1 MSKKTIDEKVVSL
14 QFDNKNF
21 EANVATTMTT
31 LDKLKAAL
39 RMDGA
44 KDGMEEV
51 NESINVVKLS
61 ISAADVIW
69 ATFLSKWTS
78 GAITKIKDVI
88 DTNLMSPLRK
98 VEQAIDSIT
107 KELSTGNMMASGWD
121 KYAQKTSSVQTIMA
135 ATRDAFEDEG
145 EQMQFVNDQLNKLVW
160 FTDETSYNMVEMIS
174 NISKFTSNKVA
185 LEDAVVA
192 MEGIALEASLSGA
205 NAEQA
210 SRAMYNFS
218 QAMGVGSVKVQDWMS
233 IENATMAT
241 AEFKDMLIQTAY
253 ELKTIKRDRK
263 GNYYST
269 GKKQTHELNA
279 QTFRST
285 LADEWLTGEVLVETL
300 RKYGAFTQRLSDVY
314 LQFNENGD
322 FTTSEILRFVND
334 FADSSVSAE
343 RKAEILNE
351 TIKATGLTSKE
362 ALDLLKE
369 LGSAEY
375 ELGRRAFEAGQ
386 QAKTFQEVI
395 NATTDAVS
403 SKWMLIYEYLIGDY
417 HQAAQLFTSM
427 AEETYTIF
435 AAPVEELGYLIKNWD
450 GYNHRYDND
459 VDEENKNLKGRQVL
473 IEALSGAYRNLANI
487 VGAVKSGFREVFPAI
502 TAKRLYDMTV
512 SLRDFVGRMTLSEKQ
527 LNNIKIIS
535 QAFASLLDII
545 LIGLRNL
552 VGLVNKLL
560 GIGGLLR
567 PLIDLVIDGLVF
579 LSKLVIVI
587 HDFLKNTNYIN
598 EAIDVFIGKAK
609 NIINYIVQWIDKHLY
624 LSMLFGE
631 LNMNIHESVT
641 AFKEW
646 IDALYNGFT
655 TEDETNEDV
664 VKMKQAFA
672 DFADAAKMAVDQFE
686 EFVVT
691 HDILTKIKNGI
702 GAIFIFGMKVATR
715 IKDEFVNA
723 FSNTG
728 AALKE
733 AFDNGDIGRVI
744 DLIVVTIADIIGLK
758 MFKEFKDF
766 QKVLNFDIH
775 QIAIDFD
782 GAIKKFSGALSGLTN
797 LFKTMQTEIKAKVI
811 SEIAKS
817 VLQLAIGIGILA
829 LADKNGDLA
838 TAAIIITGLTF
849 VMSIIVSQLLKQIDK
864 IEPGS
869 FTKDK
874 AAMITAIILFI
885 NSLSTA
891 VIKMALGMRL
901 LKGLT
906 DDNIGWGI
914 ALYLAILAGVGAFVY
929 VLNKQ
934 LSDLA
939 FSPATIGYISLE
951 FAAIA
956 DLMQIMASSFV
967 KIAIALRIVKDPG
980 LLIAGIFGFAI
991 YVGVMTLFIK
1001 AINDM
1006 MLYVDRKKLA
1016 ELTGMMGV
1024 IATLF
1029 NSVAKS
1035 FVIMA
1040 IAIKIIGS
1048 LDSDVM
1054 LQGITVIG
1062 GMLLFYTL
1070 LMLFFEYTTKK
1081 MSGLDLS
1088 KMSLMVKVLGD
1099 SFKKL
1104 AAGML
1109 VMALAI
1115 AFLGNLKWGTI
1126 IKGLIAL
1133 SAVLAVMVITVRL
1146 LQKMDVSKLMT
1157 LSKAMLNI
1165 SLSILSLSAALALF
1179 TVTLLLLGT
1188 IGTAGLAGLVL
1199 ALKILLEGIID
1210 IVIVGIGRIFESLV
1224 TTFIAQF
1231 EVFCKG
1237 LTDMLDILIKY
1248 LPGIIDKFVSIII
1261 MILKGLSKRMPELA
1275 LALGEFFNELF
1286 QAGLVI
1292 FSNGSAA
1299 KGIMN
1304 SLEMLG
1310 ALALMG
1316 KLFQALGKIPLKELL
1331 KGIGVAGIM
1340 LTEVTG
1346 IALLISELFNG
1357 IGFLLGHENM
1367 IESINFL
1374 GEILEAIGV
1383 ALGSFVGGLV
1393 GGLVEGTLDPLMDN
1407 LSSWGT
1413 SLGTFGERIKPFIE
1427 TLNEVDDSAADNA
1440 TTLAAA
1446 IGSIIN
1452 AEFVAAIFDFCTKF
1466 ATGTDIDTGSAM
1478 LTKFANQIS
1487 LLGGAMVSFSDTVSG
1502 KIDEGTVTVAAN
1514 SALALSEVQNAV
1526 TAAGALENNPYW
1538 KAQTL
1543 EDFGNKIVVF
1553 AQKMVEFSKVE
1564 GLDSINSLD
1573 AQTVKAAALH
1583 FAELQDILPKQGG
1596 AVDSIL
1602 GVQSLAK
1609 FGEQCVNFAQC
1620 MVAFSRVINGAWS
1633 FDIGS
1638 GDNKFHY
1645 EAGQTITFNMER
1657 IRNAKFVGYSLADLA
1672 SVLPKIGGVKQYWEG
1687 TQDLGAFGETM
1698 ITYAQAIIV
1707 FNEVLR
1713 GQVGFVWKYKKADG
1727 TEGQINHVAGRSPI
1741 FDNKKIDSLI
1751 KITDALG
1758 GLAVA
1763 IADTP
1768 SATTRLSTFLDDM
1781 VNFAMSLS
1789 IYTEALKQA
1798 GLTKTVVD
1806 NTDKIVG
1813 VLSKIL
1819 NATVDLDKSQVNKF
1833 TDVLDK
1839 VTDAADKKK
1848 HDGDLESLG
1857 KELNN
1862 FSSYIPGFVDNLMKL
1877 TPAEITTALKSLE
1890 DFIGIGLKG
1899 NDINSENFKEFSD
1912 AFKNISNNSLDDFK
1926 GTFTDNIPAVNKTLT
1941 MFFNNL
1947 VKHVNETAGPP
1958 LVTEIKNIAVD
1969 GYKAIDT
1976 NNMRDE
1982 YTRATN
1988 GLLSSMRTAI
1998 YTTGSVTKE
2007 VFNNMLITAAKYP
2020 LNEKDG
2026 AILDFRS
2033 IGSDVMNG
2041 LLDGMNSK
2049 AEELNRTINSICETI
2064 PGVFKENLQINS
2076 PSKIMIGIGEAIPE
2090 GLAEGMNEGLT
2101 LVRDS
2106 VNTTSEYV
2114 LSNTMKMRDN
2124 IVEAMSDGEGFEP
2137 TIAPIFDFNGFEN
2150 KRLNLTSGIEL
2161 NIRRPMD
2168 SLSNRIFDAQARIEA
2183 SNNRVVDSINML
2195 RQDVKDLKDLDK
2207 ETNLYVDGTRLAS
2220 SIAKPMDRQLNIL
2233 AGRRKR

>member
-31 LDKLKAAL
+31 LDKLKVAL
-39 RMDGA
+39 HMDGA
-44 KDGMEEV
+44 KDSMDEV
-51 NESINVVKLS
+51 DQSVQTVNVSLKAGTV
-61 ISAADVIW
+61 AV
-69 ATFLSKWTS
+69 ATFVQEF
-78 GAITKIKDVI
+78 TKDAMKKVKTTLEDSI
-88 DTNLMSPLRK
+88 LSPLKKIEDATMSVVR
-98 VEQAIDSIT
+98 
-107 KELSTGNMMASGWD
+107 ELSSGNMMASGWD

-145 EQMQFVNDQLNKLVW
+145 EQMQFVNEQLNKLVW
-160 FTDETSYNMVEMIS
+160 FTDETSYNMVDMIS

-253 ELKTIKRDRK
+253 ELKTIKKDRK

-322 FTTSEILRFVND
+322 FTTSEILEFVND

-351 TIKATGLTSKE
+351 TIKATGLSSKE

-403 SKWMLIYEYLIGDY
+403 SKWMLVYEYLIGDY
-417 HQAAQLFTSM
+417 HQAAKLFTSM
-427 AEETYTIF
+427 ANEAYNIF
-435 AAPVEELGYLIKNWD
+435 ASPVEELGYLVKNWD
-450 GYNHRYDND
+450 GYNHRYDD
-459 VDEENKNLKGRQVL
+459 EVDEENKNLKGRQVL

-487 VGAVKSGFREVFPAI
+487 VGAVKSGFREVFPAM

-535 QAFASLLDII
+535 QALASLLDII

-552 VGLVNKLL
+552 TGLVNKLL

-567 PLIDLVIDGLVF
+567 PLVNLVIDGLVS

-631 LNMNIHESVT
+631 LNTNIHESVA
-641 AFKEW
+641 AFKQW

-702 GAIFIFGMKVATR
+702 GAIFVFGMTVATR

-817 VLQLAIGIGILA
+817 VLELAIGIGILA
-829 LADKNGDLA
+829 LADANGDLK
-838 TAAIIITGLTF
+838 TAAVIITGLTF

-914 ALYLAILAGVGAFVY
+914 ALYIAILAGVGAFVY

-1024 IATLF
+1024 IAALF
-1029 NSVAKS
+1029 TSVAKS

-1048 LDSDVM
+1048 LDSDVLNQGVSIIVLM
-1054 LQGITVIG
+1054 LGFYTAL
-1062 GMLLFYTL
+1062 MLLFE
-1070 LMLFFEYTTKK
+1070 FFTSR

-1099 SFKKL
+1099 SFNKL

-1109 VMALAI
+1109 VMSLAI

-1133 SAVLAVMVITVRL
+1133 SAVLAVMVVAVAL

-1165 SLSILSLSAALALF
+1165 SVSILSLSAALALF

-1199 ALKILLEGIID
+1199 ALKVLLEGIID
-1210 IVIVGIGRIFESLV
+1210 IVIVGIGRIFEALV

-1237 LTDMLDILIKY
+1237 LTDLLDILIKY

-1261 MILKGLSKRMPELA
+1261 MILNGLTKRMPELA

-1292 FSNGSAA
+1292 FSNGNAA

-1304 SLEMLG
+1304 SLEMMG
-1310 ALALMG
+1310 ALAILG
-1316 KLFQALGKIPLKELL
+1316 KLFQKLGKMPIAEIA
-1331 KGIGVAGIM
+1331 KGIGVAGLM
-1340 LTEVTG
+1340 LTEVVG
-1346 IALLISELFNG
+1346 LSIIISEF
-1357 IGFLLGHENM
+1357 IAGFDTILGGNAIACITH
-1367 IESINFL
+1367 L

-1383 ALGSFVGGLV
+1383 ALGSFVGGLL
-1393 GGLVEGTLDPLMDN
+1393 GGIVEGTLDPLMDN

-1413 SLGTFGERIKPFIE
+1413 SLGTFGEKIKPFIE

-1440 TTLAAA
+1440 VTLAAA

-1452 AEFVAAIFDFCTKF
+1452 AEFVAAIFDFCAKF
-1466 ATGTDIDTGSAM
+1466 STGTDIDTGSAM

-1543 EDFGNKIVVF
+1543 EDFGDKIIVF
-1553 AQKMVEFSKVE
+1553 AQKMVEFSNVE

-1573 AQTVKAAALH
+1573 AQTVKATALH
-1583 FAELQDILPKQGG
+1583 FAELQNILPKQGG
-1596 AVDSIL
+1596 AVDTIL
-1602 GVQSLAK
+1602 GVQSLAL
-1609 FGEQCVNFAQC
+1609 FGAQCVAFAEA
-1620 MVAFSRVINGAWS
+1620 MVAFTRVINGTVS
-1633 FDIGS
+1633 FDIGD
-1638 GDNKFHY
+1638 GENKFHY
-1645 EAGQTITFNMER
+1645 EAGQTIVFNMQR

-1672 SVLPKIGGVKQYWEG
+1672 SVLPKIGGVKQFWEG
-1687 TQDLGAFGETM
+1687 TQDLGAFGATM
-1698 ITYAQAIIV
+1698 VEYAKAIIV

-1727 TEGQINHVAGRSPI
+1727 TEGQINHVAGRSPH
-1741 FDNKKIDSLI
+1741 FDNRKIDSLI

-1789 IYTEALKQA
+1789 IYTEALKQV

-1862 FSSYIPGFVDNLMKL
+1862 FSGYIPGFVDNLMKL

-1899 NDINSENFKEFSD
+1899 NEINSENFQQFSD
-1912 AFKNISNNSLDDFK
+1912 ALKGISNASLQDFK
-1926 GTFTDNIPAVNKTLT
+1926 GTFSDNIPAVNET
-1941 MFFNNL
+1941 MRIFFEAISKN
-1947 VKHVNETAGPP
+1947 VRETVGPP

-1976 NNMRDE
+1976 NNMKDE

-2020 LNEKDG
+2020 MNEKDG